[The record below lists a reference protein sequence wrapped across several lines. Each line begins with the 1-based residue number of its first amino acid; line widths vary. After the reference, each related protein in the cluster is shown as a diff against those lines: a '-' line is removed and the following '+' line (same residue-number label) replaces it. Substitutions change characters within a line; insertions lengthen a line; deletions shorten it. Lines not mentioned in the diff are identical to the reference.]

1 MKLSI
6 MAAMSHNRV
15 IGKENRLP
23 WPHIPADW
31 ANLHQVCYGKKMIM
45 GRKSY
50 DTPDRVWSEAGNIVI
65 TRQQDYEVEE
75 GFTIAHSLEDA
86 LTMVK
91 GENEV
96 FIIGGE
102 EIFRQSIHLI
112 ETIHLTIIHKELAGD
127 AFFPEFEEKFTE
139 VSRADFKADSENLYD
154 YSFLVYER
162 VPHAT
167 TSHKEIVAA

>member
-6 MAAMSHNRV
+6 MAAMGQNRV
-15 IGKENRLP
+15 IGKGNRLP
-23 WPHIPADW
+23 WLHIPADW

-50 DTPDRVWSEAGNIVI
+50 DTPDRVWSEVGNIVI
-65 TRQQDYEVEE
+65 TRQSGYEVEE
-75 GFTIAHSLEDA
+75 GFVIAHSLEDA
-86 LTMVK
+86 LALVK
-91 GENEV
+91 DEAEV

-112 ETIHLTIIHKELAGD
+112 DTIHLTIVHKDFEGD
-127 AFFPEFEEKFTE
+127 AFFPLFEEEFTE
-139 VSRADFKADSENLYD
+139 VSRSDFKADAENLYD

-162 VPHAT
+162 LPQLA
-167 TSHKEIVAA
+167 SLRKEIVAV